1 MSNFKD
7 NSGLEKEKPK
17 MPKEERDRLM
27 KEFLEKGGKIQKLKP
42 GYPLDVGSLDK
53 SKKPRYNKYEVE
65 SGKDK
70 GTTPMPDLT
79 SIRKQEAM
87 EGYSVTYSDKVPV
100 YDIPVE
106 EQANLIQVVSNE
118 ETN

>member
-70 GTTPMPDLT
+70 GTALC
-79 SIRKQEAM
+79 
-87 EGYSVTYSDKVPV
+87 
-100 YDIPVE
+100 
-106 EQANLIQVVSNE
+106 LI
-118 ETN
+118 